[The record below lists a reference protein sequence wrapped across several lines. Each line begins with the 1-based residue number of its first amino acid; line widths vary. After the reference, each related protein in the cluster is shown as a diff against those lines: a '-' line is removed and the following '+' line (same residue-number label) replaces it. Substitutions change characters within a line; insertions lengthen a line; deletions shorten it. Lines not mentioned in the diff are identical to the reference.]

1 MKQLLETAKNS
12 IPGTFREEKQ
22 KWPRLRN
29 PPLTLFP
36 ALAAFVRPAQHHF
49 CFSLLATLFLAAML
63 WVNSPLAVAGEAQL
77 MAEDPVLEKR
87 VMALAEELRCLKCQN
102 NTLADSPSELAHDL
116 LREIR
121 TLMQSGKTD
130 AEVVAYLV
138 ERYGEYVRFRPSMN
152 QTTVLLWFGPLI
164 LIVVGATVLLITLS
178 RRRKRIAAVVPL
190 SEAERTRAAVLLNN
204 RANDGAGETGA

>member
-1 MKQLLETAKNS
+1 MKQLL
-12 IPGTFREEKQ
+12 
-22 KWPRLRN
+22 
-29 PPLTLFP
+29 
-36 ALAAFVRPAQHHF
+36 V
-49 CFSLLATLFLAAML
+49 TLFLGTML
-63 WVNSPLAVAGEAQL
+63 WAGFAPLASLSPLAVAGEAQL
-77 MAEDPVLEKR
+77 VAEDPVLEKR

-121 TLMQSGKTD
+121 TLMQSGKSD

>member
-1 MKQLLETAKNS
+1 MKQLL
-12 IPGTFREEKQ
+12 G
-22 KWPRLRN
+22 
-29 PPLTLFP
+29 
-36 ALAAFVRPAQHHF
+36 
-49 CFSLLATLFLAAML
+49 TLFLATLL
-63 WVNSPLAVAGEAQL
+63 WASSPLAVAGEAQL
-77 MAEDPVLEKR
+77 VAEDPVLEKR

-204 RANDGAGETGA
+204 RANDGAGEAGT

>member
-1 MKQLLETAKNS
+1 MKQLL
-12 IPGTFREEKQ
+12 
-22 KWPRLRN
+22 
-29 PPLTLFP
+29 
-36 ALAAFVRPAQHHF
+36 V
-49 CFSLLATLFLAAML
+49 TLFLGTLL
-63 WVNSPLAVAGEAQL
+63 WAGFAPLASLSPLAVAGEAQL
-77 MAEDPVLEKR
+77 VAEDPVLEKR

-102 NTLADSPSELAHDL
+102 NTLADSPSELADDL

-121 TLMQSGKTD
+121 TLMRSGKSD

-204 RANDGAGETGA
+204 RANDGAGEAGT